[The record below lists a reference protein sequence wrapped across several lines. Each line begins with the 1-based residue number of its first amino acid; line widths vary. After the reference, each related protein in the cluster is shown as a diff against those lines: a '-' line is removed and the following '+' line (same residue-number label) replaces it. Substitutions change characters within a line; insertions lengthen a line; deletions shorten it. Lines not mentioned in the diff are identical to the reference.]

1 LGHIKVMATA
11 LSKLTYRYQSQ
22 TFALAH
28 SPVKKI
34 TAYTCGLVLTGS
46 LTGAAMM
53 VCAQA
58 SSAADFTHA
67 QHVFVPP
74 TSIPRHYDSES
85 LNYGNATGD
94 SPDLYPSS
102 AGMGS
107 TNGATVKTTT
117 QNGKSF
123 SKTFYDGR
131 SPQSQPTPSAASS
144 VSNDAPPAM
153 NAFVTQARSKA
164 QALVKQGKLAA
175 AEDMLQTDLKAVP
188 KSQGLKIELA
198 NVRVARAKFALKT
211 GNSSAA
217 NQYAESALA
226 VQPSN
231 PAAKQILAQTSQA
244 VTATTNS
251 ITEHLNHATNMIAQD
266 DFTGANR
273 EIQAAL
279 HIRNTAEV
287 HSSMGDLA
295 AKQGNVTLAKA
306 EYAKALQLDPNSVTA
321 LRQAGLFK
329 VNQNDLV
336 GANKDLSRALYYDSK
351 DKEAGAA
358 LQKIWHEQIAK
369 NPSSSN
375 AHLGLARA
383 YQLSD
388 ELQLAQVEYK
398 EVVRLEPQHP
408 SIPAARQSFKL
419 ALAKQESIK
428 CCQAA
433 KTLED
438 AGALTEAHQK
448 AIEAV
453 NISPTCVSARIYQGT
468 ISQKLKLYT
477 EAHDAF
483 MTALRYDPK
492 NAIAARHLKALQGLI
507 GDGAAGAAGYGAG
520 AGIGAAATA
529 SSNIPSTPN
538 VPPGMYVFR
547 GWQYGHPL
555 ANNANNGGAAG
566 TTGGTDAS
574 QMQTQTSYQNQNQSY
589 QNQNQ
594 APMQAQAQALGMPSQ
609 GYGAAQ
615 TANYSGSSLSAA
627 ANSALATSGLSLPGG
642 PTAAQL
648 ADPAAPMPLQG
659 TPPVASS
666 TTPHVNAFSSFL
678 GSLRDLQTSQ
688 KQQTQQ
694 AESAMSSY
702 LNPSGYG
709 SSSAGGLGSGL
720 GSGLGAGL
728 SGAGGAGAGSGSS
741 SGIASAIAGAGTTN
755 LPPVNTP
762 SASSISSILAQAHAA
777 IAGAGGTSSTGTG
790 ASATGVGT
798 GSGAGSSTAGQSSS
812 VSTSVAAIPTSA
824 TGSASTAG
832 GAAGAGNSGQS
843 ISGAAWDA
851 APAWVKQKFPN
862 MTQADFTALA
872 GRARGTLRSRLQALA
887 AQQKAASMGQGQ
899 PPTAD
904 DALAGLLP
912 PGVTVA
918 QLTSA
923 LNSAAP
929 GASTAVL
936 ANLMPPSTGTSAADL
951 QGEQDLIA
959 KAGQDSPTT
968 PPPDVVPT
976 EAVVQTAVVRKAK
989 AGDANSTSS
998 GATTA
1003 ASSTTAATADSPLA
1017 TDINSSAAGSGQP
1030 VGTSTGTAGLTAETP
1045 TLAAMP
1051 PASSTLRPAITS
1063 TSTSGAAST
1072 TDPLSTAS
1080 SRDDLNNDNSN
1091 ASVVLE
1097 LQGYN
1102 PTPSGIKLKVVIKN
1116 SRTKSLPLPDS
1127 ARAVIH
1133 MPGQPDKEARVTFSA
1148 KEVTPGGTVQG
1159 IIKVAGHD
1167 LNPSADLVLPNFLPM
1182 AFADRDVHLTVPI
1195 SALVK

>member
-1 LGHIKVMATA
+1 MATA
-11 LSKLTYRYQSQ
+11 LSKLTDRYQSQ
-22 TFALAH
+22 TFVLAN

-34 TAYTCGLVLTGS
+34 TAYTCGLILTGS
-46 LTGAAMM
+46 LSTAALM

-74 TSIPRHYDSES
+74 TSIPRHYDSEA

-107 TNGATVKTTT
+107 TNGATIKTTT

-131 SPQSQPTPSAASS
+131 SPQSQPTPPATSS
-144 VSNDAPPAM
+144 VANDAPPAM
-153 NAFVTQARSKA
+153 NAFVTQARTKA

-175 AEDMLQTDLKAVP
+175 AEDMLQTDLKVVP
-188 KSQGLKIELA
+188 KSQGLKTELA
-198 NVRVARAKFALKT
+198 NVRVARAKFALKN

-217 NQYAESALA
+217 NEYAESALA

-231 PAAKQILAQTSQA
+231 SAARLILAQTGQA
-244 VTATTNS
+244 VTATTSS
-251 ITEHLNHATNMIAQD
+251 ITEHLNHASSMIAQD

-279 HIRNTAEV
+279 RIRNTAEV
-287 HSSMGDLA
+287 RATMGDLA
-295 AKQGNVTLAKA
+295 AKQGNVALAKT

-329 VNQNDLV
+329 VSQNDLI
-336 GANKDLSRALYYDSK
+336 GANKDLSRALYYDPK

-358 LQKIWHEQIAK
+358 LQRIWHEQIAK

-398 EVVRLEPQHP
+398 EVVKLDPQHP

-419 ALAKQESIK
+419 ALAKQESIR

-468 ISQKLKLYT
+468 ISEKLKLYT

-492 NAIAARHLKALQGLI
+492 NAIAARHLKALQGHT
-507 GDGAAGAAGYGAG
+507 GDGAATAAGYGAG
-520 AGIGAAATA
+520 SGIGAAALA
-529 SSNIPSTPN
+529 SSSAANAPN

-555 ANNANNGGAAG
+555 ANNANSGQSAG
-566 TTGGTDAS
+566 TTYNGSADAS
-574 QMQTQTSYQNQNQSY
+574 QVQAQTNQSQSQSY
-589 QNQNQ
+589 QNQ
-594 APMQAQAQALGMPSQ
+594 APVQAQGVPQQ

-615 TANYSGSSLSAA
+615 NANYAGTNLSAA
-627 ANSALATSGLSLPGG
+627 ATSALATSGLSLPGG

-659 TPPVASS
+659 TPPVTASTS
-666 TTPHVNAFSSFL
+666 AHVNAFSSFL
-678 GSLRDLQTSQ
+678 GSLRDLQTNQ
-688 KQQTQQ
+688 KQSSQQ
-694 AESAMSSY
+694 AESVMSSY
-702 LNPSGYG
+702 LNPPGSG
-709 SSSAGGLGSGL
+709 SSSSSSLGSAFGA
-720 GSGLGAGL
+720 GLGAGL
-728 SGAGGAGAGSGSS
+728 SGTGTGTGTGASAGTGSGS
-741 SGIASAIAGAGTTN
+741 SGIASALSAGSTPLA
-755 LPPVNTP
+755 PVSTP
-762 SASSISSILAQAHAA
+762 SSSSISSILAQAQAA
-777 IAGAGGTSSTGTG
+777 IAGAGGTSSTS
-790 ASATGVGT
+790 SATSAGA
-798 GSGAGSSTAGQSSS
+798 GSGATGQSSS

-824 TGSASTAG
+824 TGSASTTSG
-832 GAAGAGNSGQS
+832 AGATGNSGQS

-862 MTQADFTALA
+862 MTQADFVALA
-872 GRARGTLRSRLQALA
+872 GKARGTLRSRLQALA

-904 DALAGLLP
+904 DALAGVLP

-918 QLTSA
+918 QLTTA
-923 LNSAAP
+923 FNNAAP

-936 ANLMPPSTGTSAADL
+936 ANLMPPSTGTSAADI

-976 EAVVQTAVVRKAK
+976 EAVVQTTVVLKAK
-989 AGDANSTSS
+989 TGDANSATGASTSTS
-998 GATTA
+998 PTSTSQTSTA
-1003 ASSTTAATADSPLA
+1003 ANAATASSLTPASIGD
-1017 TDINSSAAGSGQP
+1017 SAAGSGQP
-1030 VGTSTGTAGLTAETP
+1030 VASSTGAAGLAAETS
-1045 TLAAMP
+1045 TLAAVP
-1051 PASSTLRPAITS
+1051 PPTSSTLRPAITS
-1063 TSTSGAAST
+1063 TAASGAST
-1072 TDPLSTAS
+1072 TDPSNALPSA
-1080 SRDDLNNDNSN
+1080 DDLNNDNSN
-1091 ASVVLE
+1091 ASVKLE

-1133 MPGQPDKEARVTFSA
+1133 MPGQPDKEARISFSA
-1148 KEVTPGGTVQG
+1148 KEVAPGGKVQG
-1159 IIKVAGHD
+1159 TIKVAGHD
-1167 LNPSADLVLPNFLPM
+1167 LNPSADLVLPNFLPT